1 MLELA
6 RYEGRH
12 RARGAAYAAAAM
24 SGFAALYVALYPTF
38 DESLGGDIDQLL
50 EAYPEALSKAFGVQT
65 LASMEGYLASELYT
79 FGWLLVVGLYVT
91 YAGAS
96 LIAPAVERERMDVLL
111 SLPVSRAR
119 LVLETFASLLVPVL
133 ALTVVVPAVVVGA
146 TALVD
151 YPVDAAD
158 VAALHL
164 LSVPYL
170 LVCGALGLV
179 ASVVFDRGG
188 VAQRV
193 SVGSLLA
200 LFFGESLV
208 ADTDYEALGAA
219 SPTRYVDPNAVLL
232 AGEYAVADAAL
243 LLVAAAALVVLA
255 VAYFR
260 RKDVE

>member
-6 RYEGRH
+6 RYEARH
-12 RARGAAYAAAAM
+12 RLRGAGYAAAAM
-24 SGFAALYVALYPTF
+24 SGFAALYIAVYPTF
-38 DESLGGDIDQLL
+38 AESMGEDIDRLL

-79 FGWLLVVGLYVT
+79 FGWLLVVGLYLA

-96 LIAPAVERERMDVLL
+96 LIAPDVDRERMDMTL

-119 LVLETFASLLVPVL
+119 VVLESYASLLVPIT
-133 ALTVVVPAVVVGA
+133 ALTAVVPVVVVVG

-151 YPVDAAD
+151 YPIDAGR

-170 LVCGALGLV
+170 MVCSALGLV

-188 VAQRV
+188 AAQRV
-193 SVGSLLA
+193 AVGALVA
-200 LFFGESLV
+200 LFFGESLLT
-208 ADTDYEALGAA
+208 DTDYEALGTV
-219 SPTRYVDPNAVLL
+219 SPARYLDPNAVLRE
-232 AGEYAVADAAL
+232 GEYALADAGL
-243 LLVAAAALVVLA
+243 LLVAAAALVAVA

-260 RKDVE
+260 RKDIE